1 MPEENNK
8 PAKSYYWTAGI
19 ALLWNLMG
27 FSAYIAQV
35 TMAPEALNALPEA
48 ERALY
53 ENVPGWATG
62 AFAFAVSGGVLGCV
76 LLLLRNG
83 YALPVFMISL
93 LAVLVQNFNSFFLM
107 DAISVVGPI
116 GAVFSAAV
124 VVIGVYLIWFTMDAQ
139 KKGWI
144 P

>member
-1 MPEENNK
+1 MPEESNK
-8 PAKSYYWTAGI
+8 PASSYYWTAGI
-19 ALLWNLMG
+19 ALVWNLMG

-107 DAISVVGPI
+107 GAYSIVGPV
-116 GAVFSAAV
+116 GAAFSIAV
-124 VVIGVYLIWFTMDAQ
+124 VIIGVYLIFFTLDAQ

>member
-1 MPEENNK
+1 MPEESNK
-8 PAKSYYWTAGI
+8 PASSYYWTAGI
-19 ALLWNLMG
+19 ALVWNLMG

-83 YALPVFMISL
+83 YALPVFIGATL
-93 LAVLVQNFNSFFLM
+93 LHVIMTVDQRVTRGEGAFLLVFYAFFL
-107 DAISVVGPI
+107 GRL
-116 GAVFSAAV
+116 FEW
-124 VVIGVYLIWFTMDAQ
+124 L
-139 KKGWI
+139 
-144 P
+144 

>member
-1 MPEENNK
+1 MPDENNK
-8 PAKSYYWTAGI
+8 PARSYYWTAGI
-19 ALLWNLMG
+19 ALVWNLMG
-27 FSAYIAQV
+27 FGAYIAQV

-53 ENVPGWATG
+53 GNIPGWATG

-107 DAISVVGPI
+107 DAFSVVGPV
-116 GAVFSAAV
+116 GAAFSVAV
-124 VVIGVYLIWFTMDAQ
+124 VIIGVYLIWFTMDAQ

>member
-1 MPEENNK
+1 MSEDNNK
-8 PAKSYYWTAGI
+8 PASSYYWVAGI
-19 ALLWNLMG
+19 ALVWNLMG
-27 FSAYIAQV
+27 FGAYIGQV
-35 TMAPEALNALPEA
+35 TMAPEALNALPDA

-53 ENVPGWATG
+53 ENIPGWATG
-62 AFAFAVSGGVLGCV
+62 AFAAAVSGGVLGCV
-76 LLLLRNG
+76 LLLLRNA

-107 DAISVVGPI
+107 DAMSVVGPV
-116 GAVFSAAV
+116 GATFSAAV
-124 VVIGVYLIWFTMDAQ
+124 IIIGVYLIWFTMDAT